1 MNPPVRRNLSLPEGC
16 VSHLDWSGD
25 GPFLHFAH
33 ATGFNAETYRGLLSP
48 LTGQM
53 RMTASDL
60 RGHGFS
66 TLPATPGTASG
77 WTIYRDD
84 LIRILE
90 GLNKGP
96 AILSG
101 HSMGGTVS
109 LMVAALRPDLVSGL
123 VLVEPVLIPSFAW
136 VFQFLAKVRGV
147 NPGPNLADRAEQ
159 RRDYF
164 PSFEAALTAYTGRG
178 AFRTWQT
185 ETIADYLRG
194 GLITDPASGQVKL
207 ACTPAWEAET
217 FRSTPYGLARLI
229 RRINC
234 QVTLIYGTVGSTC
247 RESEARI
254 FQRAGAHVVKA
265 DGASHFLPMEYPD
278 LVQHEIERLARE
290 VK

>member
-1 MNPPVRRNLSLPEGC
+1 MIPPVRNALALPHGR

-48 LTGQM
+48 LAGPM
-53 RMTASDL
+53 RVTASDL

-66 TLPATPGTASG
+66 TLPATPGMASG
-77 WTIYRDD
+77 WSIYCDD

-90 GLNKGP
+90 RLDGGP

-109 LMVAALRPDLVSGL
+109 LMAAASRPDLVRGL
-123 VLVEPVLIPSFAW
+123 VLVEPVLIPAFAW
-136 VFQFLAKVRGV
+136 VFQFLAKMRGV

-159 RRDYF
+159 RRDNF
-164 PSFEAALTAYTGRG
+164 PSFDAALAAYTGRG

-185 ETIADYLRG
+185 ETLADYLRG
-194 GLITDPASGQVKL
+194 GLITDPESHAVKL
-207 ACTPAWEAET
+207 ACAPAWEAET
-217 FRSTPYGLARLI
+217 FRSTPYGMARLI
-229 RRINC
+229 RRMNC
-234 QVTLIYGTVGSTC
+234 PVTLIYGTVGSTC